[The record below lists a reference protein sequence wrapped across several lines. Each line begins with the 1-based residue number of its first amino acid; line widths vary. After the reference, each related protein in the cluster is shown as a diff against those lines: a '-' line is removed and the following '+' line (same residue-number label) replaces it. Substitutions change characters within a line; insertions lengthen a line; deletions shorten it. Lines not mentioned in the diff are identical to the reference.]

1 MKNTASPFLLK
12 LPKALIYS
20 RLFIGFVII
29 AVALCQPSG
38 FCFIIVGLM
47 LIGLLTDVFDGI
59 FARRFNVSTE
69 KLRRMDSTVDQ
80 IFWLS
85 AVAASAIM
93 CFDFWKANFLKLVL
107 VLGFE
112 AVGYIIC
119 FVRFRKEIATHALL
133 AKFWAITVLAAL
145 IDIQLHCSSSFLF
158 DVCVVVGIAARLEII
173 AILLIIREWTNDI
186 PTFYHAIKLRQGK
199 DIRRNKLF
207 NG

>member
-1 MKNTASPFLLK
+1 MTNVGASFLLK
-12 LPKALIYS
+12 IPKLLIYS
-20 RLFIGFVII
+20 RLCIGFVII
-29 AVALCQPSG
+29 AFAIWQPIG
-38 FCFIIVGLM
+38 FRFIIVALM

-59 FARRFNVSTE
+59 LARKFHVSSE

-85 AVAASAIM
+85 AVLASAIM
-93 CFDFWKANFLKLVL
+93 CFDFWKANFLKLIV
-107 VLGFE
+107 VLGVE
-112 AVGYIIC
+112 AIGYLIC
-119 FVRFRKEIATHALL
+119 FIRFRKEIATHALL

-145 IDIQLHCSSSFLF
+145 IDIQLHCSSEFLF

-173 AILLIIREWTNDI
+173 AILLIINEWTNDI

-199 DIRRNKLF
+199 DIRRHKIF